1 MIMANPSGPVLVIGS
16 ASMDTV
22 ARATEALSKGSSTPG
37 WIRRAYGGVARN
49 IAENLARLDVPTRL
63 ITAVG
68 DDEDGRALLAHAADA
83 GIDVEHALV
92 VEDSEVA
99 TGGYVALFDQDAS
112 LRIAVDQMA
121 PVGAITPKYLRARR
135 SLFREASLVVLDAN
149 LSSETIAG
157 ALRLAR
163 SAHVPA
169 LADPAVVPLAHRL
182 VPHLAELTLVASNG
196 VEAATMCGSETPR
209 NSEQAVLTAKRLAAL
224 GVETAIVTLADK
236 GVGYATAEVSGH
248 ISAMRVVVADSTGAG
263 DAFTAGV
270 IFGLVNEVPIDEA
283 VRLGVSAAAITLRS
297 RHTVVPE
304 LSEELLYAQ
313 LM

>member
-1 MIMANPSGPVLVIGS
+1 MNTPNPAGPVLVIGS

-22 ARATEALSKGSSTPG
+22 ARAAEPLSHGSSTPG
-37 WIRRAYGGVARN
+37 WIRRAFGGVGRN
-49 IAENLARLDVPTRL
+49 IAENLARLDVRTLL

-68 DDEDGRALLAHAADA
+68 DDEDGRALLAHATAV
-83 GIDVEHALV
+83 GIDVQHALV
-92 VEDSEVA
+92 VAEAGVA
-99 TGGYVALFDQDAS
+99 TGGYVALFDRDAA

-121 PVGAITPKYLRARR
+121 PVGEITPKYLRERR
-135 SLFREASLVVLDAN
+135 GLFREAALVVLDAN
-149 LSSETIAG
+149 LSPETLAA
-157 ALRLAR
+157 ALRLAG
-163 SAHVPA
+163 SAGVPV

-182 VPHLAELTLVASNG
+182 IPHLAELTLVVSNG
-196 VEAATMCGSETPR
+196 AEAAAMCGAEPPR
-209 NSEQAVLTAKRLAAL
+209 DSDQAVMTAKQLVGL

-248 ISAMRVVVADSTGAG
+248 ISALRVEVADSTGAG

-270 IFGLVNEVPIDEA
+270 IFGLLNEVPIDEA

-304 LSEELLYAQ
+304 LSEEVLYAQ